1 MKKISYFLFILS
13 IPFCFSQT
21 KELEFDKMVESE
33 SKSAASTMNV
43 QVNPNTQNYDV
54 TYHELRFTVN
64 PNNTTASIS
73 GIVKTTFTALANMNT
88 ITFDMATQLV
98 VSSVTMNSVNL
109 TYSQSNYELNI
120 NFPSTISSG
129 TSASVIIT
137 YAGIPPTAEGAFT
150 RSTHNGTP
158 VIYTLSEPFGARDWW
173 PCKQDLNDKINSFDM
188 YITAPATFNSV
199 SNGLEQ
205 SRIVTGA
212 NATTHFKHL
221 YPIPAYLIVLNVT
234 NYEVYNQQG
243 GLGTV
248 ASPYFPIINY
258 LYPETN
264 TATTQTQLGVTPTII
279 NFFESILEP
288 YPFRNEKYGHA
299 QFGWGGGMEHTTVSS
314 MFNFS
319 RDLIAH
325 EMAHQW
331 FGDKITC
338 GTWKDIWLNE
348 GLTEYMSGMVYEY
361 LDGATTFV
369 NWKSNKITNITSSL
383 SGATYLTDAEALN
396 VSRIFSSRLT
406 YNKGSMITH
415 MLRWKLGDV
424 KFFQALKSYLADP
437 ALAYGYAVTANLKS
451 HLEAADNGNSLTE
464 FFNDWLYNQGYPT
477 YTITAQNWGTGQVKI
492 IVNQTQSHSSVS
504 FFEMPLEIRLTG
516 SGAQVLDVVVNN
528 TTNAQ
533 EFIVSV
539 PFVVTGVAFD
549 PNKHIISKNNTATL
563 GTETFDMN
571 SAISVYPVPS
581 ENELTIQFPSNVTLY
596 KVEIY
601 NNLGQLLKTDFK
613 NILDISGLS
622 SGVHF
627 LKIETSEGIFH
638 KNFIK
643 K

>member
-1 MKKISYFLFILS
+1 MKKTTQIFFILLTS
-13 IPFCFSQT
+13 FCFSQSNDS
-21 KELEFDKMVESE
+21 EFNRMVESE
-33 SKSAASTMNV
+33 MKSASSTLNV

-73 GIVKTTFTALANMNT
+73 GVVKTTFTALANMNA

-98 VSSVTMNSVNL
+98 VSSVTMNSTNL
-109 TYSQSNYELNI
+109 TFSQSNYELNI
-120 NFPSTISSG
+120 NFPTTITSG

-137 YAGIPPTAEGAFT
+137 YSGIPPTAEGAFT
-150 RSTHNGTP
+150 RSTHSGTP
-158 VIYTLSEPFGARDWW
+158 VIYTLSEPYGARDWW

-188 YITAPATFNSV
+188 YITAPVAYNSV

-205 SRIVTGA
+205 SRVVVGP
-212 NATTHFKHL
+212 NATTHFRHL

-234 NYEVYNQQG
+234 NYQVYNQQG
-243 GLGTV
+243 GLGTL

-264 TATTQTQLGVTPTII
+264 TAATQTQLAVTPTII
-279 NFFESILEP
+279 NLYESLLEP

-299 QFGWGGGMEHTTVSS
+299 QFGWGGGMEHSTVSS
-314 MFNFS
+314 MNSFG

-348 GLTEYMSGMVYEY
+348 GITEYMSGLVREN
-361 LDGATTFV
+361 LDGAAAFV
-369 NWKSNKITNITSSL
+369 SWKDAKINSITSFPT
-383 SGATYLTDAEALN
+383 GATFLTDAEALN
-396 VSRIFSSRLT
+396 SNRIFSSRLT

-415 MLRWKLGDV
+415 MLRWKLGDAM
-424 KFFQALKSYLADP
+424 FFQALKNYLSDP
-437 ALAYGYAVTANLKS
+437 ALAYGYAVTANFKS
-451 HLEAADNGNSLTE
+451 HLEAVYGSSLTE
-464 FFNDWLYNQGYPT
+464 FLNDWLYNQGYPT
-477 YTITAQNWGTGQVKI
+477 YDIVAQNWGAGQAKI
-492 IVNQTQSHSSVS
+492 TVNQTQSDASVS
-504 FFEMPLEIRLTG
+504 FFEMPVPIRLTG
-516 SGAQVLDVVVNN
+516 SSGQTYDVVVNN

-533 EFIVSV
+533 QFIVSV
-539 PFVVTGVAFD
+539 PFVVTGVIFD
-549 PNKHIISKNNTATL
+549 PNKHIISRDNTVTLGNESFDKNNAV
-563 GTETFDMN
+563 
-571 SAISVYPVPS
+571 SVYPVPA
-581 ENELTIQFPSNVTLY
+581 ENELNIQFPTDFTLL

-601 NNLGQLLKTDFK
+601 NSLGQLLATDYK
-613 NILDISGLS
+613 NTINTSQLA

-627 LKIETSEGIFH
+627 LKIHTSEGVFH

>member
-1 MKKISYFLFILS
+1 MKKITQFFFVLS
-13 IPFCFSQT
+13 SFFCFSQSA
-21 KELEFDKMVESE
+21 ESEFDKMVLSE

-43 QVNPNTQNYDV
+43 QVNPNTQNYDI

-64 PNNTTASIS
+64 PNNSPAAIS
-73 GIVKTTFTALANMNT
+73 GVVKTTFTALANMNT

-98 VSSVTMNSVNL
+98 VSSVTMNSINL
-109 TYSQSNYELNI
+109 TFSQSNYELNI
-120 NFPSTISSG
+120 NFPSTITSG
-129 TSASVIIT
+129 TSTSVIIT

-150 RSTHNGTP
+150 RGTHAGTP
-158 VIYTLSEPFGARDWW
+158 IIYTLSEPFGARDWW

-188 YITAPATFNSV
+188 YITAPSTFSSV

-221 YPIPAYLIVLNVT
+221 YPIPAYLIVLNIT
-234 NYEVYNQQG
+234 NYQVYNQQA
-243 GLGTV
+243 GLGTL

-258 LYPETN
+258 LYPESN
-264 TATTQTQLGVTPTII
+264 TTTIQNQLGVTPGIM
-279 NFFESILEP
+279 NLFESLLEP

-314 MFNFS
+314 MGSFG
-319 RDLIAH
+319 RDLISHELAH
-325 EMAHQW
+325 HW
-331 FGDKITC
+331 FGNKITC

-348 GLTEYMSGMVYEY
+348 GLTEYMSGLVHEQ
-361 LDGATTFV
+361 DGPSNFV
-369 NWKSNKITNITSSL
+369 TWKNNKITSITSQPG
-383 SGATYLTDAEALN
+383 GATYLSDAGALSVN
-396 VSRIFSSRLT
+396 TIFSSRLT
-406 YNKGSMITH
+406 YNKGAMITH

-437 ALAYGYAVTANLKS
+437 ALAYGYAITANLKS

-464 FFNDWLYNQGYPT
+464 FFNDWLINQGYPT
-477 YTITAQNWGTGQVKI
+477 YTITAQNWGAGQAKI
-492 IVNQTQSHSSVS
+492 IVNQTQSHASVS

-516 SGAQVLDVVVNN
+516 SGSQVLDVIVNN
-528 TTNAQ
+528 TNNAQ

-539 PFVVTGVAFD
+539 PFVVTGVVFD

-563 GTETFDMN
+563 GTENFDMN

-581 ENELTIQFPSNVTLY
+581 ENELTIQFPNNVSLN

-613 NILDISGLS
+613 NVIDISGLAN
-622 SGVHF
+622 GVHF
-627 LKIETSEGIFH
+627 LKIDTSEGLFH

>member
-1 MKKISYFLFILS
+1 MKKIAQFFFVLS
-13 IPFCFSQT
+13 SFFCFSQSA
-21 KELEFDKMVESE
+21 ESEFDKMVLSE

-43 QVNPNTQNYDV
+43 QVNPNTQNYDI

-64 PNNTTASIS
+64 PNNSPAAIS
-73 GIVKTTFTALANMNT
+73 GVVKTTFTALANMNT

-98 VSSVTMNSVNL
+98 VSSVTMNSINL
-109 TYSQSNYELNI
+109 TFSQSNYELNI
-120 NFPSTISSG
+120 NFPSTITTG
-129 TSASVIIT
+129 TSSSVIIT
-137 YAGIPPTAEGAFT
+137 YAGNPPTAEGAFT
-150 RSTHNGTP
+150 RGTHAGTP
-158 VIYTLSEPFGARDWW
+158 IIYTLSEPFGARDWW

-188 YITAPATFNSV
+188 YITAPSAFYSV

-221 YPIPAYLIVLNVT
+221 YPIPAYLIVLNIT
-234 NYEVYNQQG
+234 NYVVYNQQA
-243 GLGTV
+243 GLGTL

-258 LYPETN
+258 LYPESN
-264 TATTQTQLGVTPTII
+264 TTTIQNQLGVTPGIM
-279 NFFESILEP
+279 NLFESLLEP

-314 MFNFS
+314 MGSFG
-319 RDLIAH
+319 RDLISHELAH
-325 EMAHQW
+325 HW
-331 FGDKITC
+331 FGNKITC

-348 GLTEYMSGMVYEY
+348 GLTEYMSGLVHEQ
-361 LDGATTFV
+361 DGPSNFV
-369 NWKSNKITNITSSL
+369 TWKNNKITSITSQPG
-383 SGATYLTDAEALN
+383 GATYLSDAGALSVN
-396 VSRIFSSRLT
+396 TIFSSRLT
-406 YNKGSMITH
+406 YNKGSMIAH

-437 ALAYGYAVTANLKS
+437 ALAYGYAITANLKS

-464 FFNDWLYNQGYPT
+464 FFNDWLINQGYPT
-477 YTITAQNWGTGQVKI
+477 YTITAQNWGSGQAKI
-492 IVNQTQSHSSVS
+492 IVNQTQSHASVS

-516 SGAQVLDVVVNN
+516 SGSQVLDVIVNN
-528 TTNAQ
+528 TNNAQ

-539 PFVVTGVAFD
+539 PFVVTGVVFD

-563 GTETFDMN
+563 GTENFDMN

-581 ENELTIQFPSNVTLY
+581 ENELTIQFPNNVTLN

-601 NNLGQLLKTDFK
+601 NNLGQILKTDFK
-613 NILDISGLS
+613 NVLDISGLS
-622 SGVHF
+622 RGVHF
-627 LKIETSEGIFH
+627 LKIDTSEGLFH

>member
-1 MKKISYFLFILS
+1 MKKITQFFFVLS
-13 IPFCFSQT
+13 SFFCFSQSA
-21 KELEFDKMVESE
+21 ESEFDKMVLSE

-43 QVNPNTQNYDV
+43 QVNPNTQNYDI

-64 PNNTTASIS
+64 PNNSPAAIS
-73 GIVKTTFTALANMNT
+73 GVVKTTFTALANMST

-98 VSSVTMNSVNL
+98 VSSVTMNSINL
-109 TYSQSNYELNI
+109 TFSQSNYELNI
-120 NFPSTISSG
+120 NFPSTITTG
-129 TSASVIIT
+129 TSSSVIIT

-150 RSTHNGTP
+150 RGTHAGTP

-188 YITAPATFNSV
+188 YITAPSTFNSV

-221 YPIPAYLIVLNVT
+221 YPIPAYLIVLNIT
-234 NYEVYNQQG
+234 NYVVYNQQA
-243 GLGTV
+243 GLGTL

-258 LYPETN
+258 LYPESN
-264 TATTQTQLGVTPTII
+264 TITIQNQLGVTPGIM
-279 NFFESILEP
+279 NLFESLLEP

-314 MFNFS
+314 MGSFG
-319 RDLIAH
+319 RDLISHELAH
-325 EMAHQW
+325 HW
-331 FGDKITC
+331 FGNKITC

-348 GLTEYMSGMVYEY
+348 GLTEYMSGLVHEQ
-361 LDGATTFV
+361 DGPSNFV
-369 NWKSNKITNITSSL
+369 TWKNNKITSITSQPG
-383 SGATYLTDAEALN
+383 GATYLSDAGALSVN
-396 VSRIFSSRLT
+396 TIFSSRLT
-406 YNKGSMITH
+406 YNKGAMITH

-437 ALAYGYAVTANLKS
+437 ALVYGYAITANLKS

-464 FFNDWLYNQGYPT
+464 FFNDWLINQGYPT
-477 YTITAQNWGTGQVKI
+477 YTITAQNWGAGQAKI
-492 IVNQTQSHSSVS
+492 IVNQTQSHASVS
-504 FFEMPLEIRLTG
+504 FFEMPLQIRLTG
-516 SGAQVLDVVVNN
+516 SGSQVLDVIVNN
-528 TTNAQ
+528 TNNAQ

-539 PFVVTGVAFD
+539 PFVVTGVVFD

-563 GTETFDMN
+563 GTENFDMN

-581 ENELTIQFPSNVTLY
+581 ENELTIQFPNNVSLN

-613 NILDISGLS
+613 NVLDISGLS

-627 LKIETSEGIFH
+627 LKIDTSEGLFH

>member
-1 MKKISYFLFILS
+1 
-13 IPFCFSQT
+13 
-21 KELEFDKMVESE
+21 V
-33 SKSAASTMNV
+33 
-43 QVNPNTQNYDV
+43 
-54 TYHELRFTVN
+54 
-64 PNNTTASIS
+64 
-73 GIVKTTFTALANMNT
+73 VKTTFTALANMNT

-98 VSSVTMNSVNL
+98 VSSVTMNSINL
-109 TYSQSNYELNI
+109 TFSQSNYELNI
-120 NFPSTISSG
+120 NFPSTITTG
-129 TSASVIIT
+129 TSTSVIIT

-150 RSTHNGTP
+150 RGTHAGTP
-158 VIYTLSEPFGARDWW
+158 IIYTLSEPFGARDWW

-188 YITAPATFNSV
+188 YITAPSTFNSV

-221 YPIPAYLIVLNVT
+221 YPIPAYLIVLNIT
-234 NYEVYNQQG
+234 NYQVYNQQA
-243 GLGTV
+243 GLGTL

-258 LYPETN
+258 LYPESN
-264 TATTQTQLGVTPTII
+264 TTTIQNQLGVTPGIM
-279 NFFESILEP
+279 NLFESLLEP

-314 MFNFS
+314 MGSFG
-319 RDLIAH
+319 RDLISHELAH
-325 EMAHQW
+325 HW
-331 FGDKITC
+331 FGNKITC

-348 GLTEYMSGMVYEY
+348 GLTEYMSGLVHEQ
-361 LDGATTFV
+361 DGPSNFV
-369 NWKSNKITNITSSL
+369 TWKNNKITSITSQPG
-383 SGATYLTDAEALN
+383 GATYLSDAGALSVN
-396 VSRIFSSRLT
+396 TIFSSRLT
-406 YNKGSMITH
+406 YNKGAMITH

-464 FFNDWLYNQGYPT
+464 FFNDWLINQGYPT
-477 YTITAQNWGTGQVKI
+477 YTITAQNWGAGQVKI
-492 IVNQTQSHSSVS
+492 IVNQTQSHASVS
-504 FFEMPLEIRLTG
+504 FFEMPLQIRLTG
-516 SGAQVLDVVVNN
+516 SGSLVLDVIVNN
-528 TTNAQ
+528 TNNAQ

-539 PFVVTGVAFD
+539 PFVVTGVVFD

-563 GTETFDMN
+563 GSENFDMN

-581 ENELTIQFPSNVTLY
+581 ENELTIQFPNNVSLN

-613 NILDISGLS
+613 NVIDISGLAN
-622 SGVHF
+622 GIHF
-627 LKIETSEGIFH
+627 LKIDTSEGLFH

>member
-1 MKKISYFLFILS
+1 MKKIAQFFFVLS
-13 IPFCFSQT
+13 SFFCFSQSA
-21 KELEFDKMVESE
+21 ESEFDKMVLSE

-43 QVNPNTQNYDV
+43 QVNPNTQNYDI

-64 PNNTTASIS
+64 PNNSPAAIS
-73 GIVKTTFTALANMNT
+73 GVVKTTFTALANMNT

-98 VSSVTMNSVNL
+98 VSSVTMNSINL
-109 TYSQSNYELNI
+109 TFSQSNYELNI
-120 NFPSTISSG
+120 NFPSTITTG
-129 TSASVIIT
+129 TSSSVIIT

-150 RSTHNGTP
+150 RGTHAGTP

-188 YITAPATFNSV
+188 YITAPSTFNSV

-221 YPIPAYLIVLNVT
+221 YPIPAYLIVLNIT
-234 NYEVYNQQG
+234 NYVVYNQQA
-243 GLGTV
+243 GLGTL

-258 LYPETN
+258 LYPESN
-264 TATTQTQLGVTPTII
+264 TTTIQNQLGVTPGIM
-279 NFFESILEP
+279 NLFESLLEP

-314 MFNFS
+314 MGSFG
-319 RDLIAH
+319 RDLISHELAH
-325 EMAHQW
+325 HW
-331 FGDKITC
+331 FGNKITC

-348 GLTEYMSGMVYEY
+348 GLTEYMSGLVHEQ
-361 LDGATTFV
+361 DGTSNFV
-369 NWKSNKITNITSSL
+369 TWKNNKITSITSQPG
-383 SGATYLTDAEALN
+383 GATYLSDAGALSVN
-396 VSRIFSSRLT
+396 TIFSSRLT
-406 YNKGSMITH
+406 YNKGAMITH

-464 FFNDWLYNQGYPT
+464 FFNDWLINQGYPT
-477 YTITAQNWGTGQVKI
+477 YTITAQNWGAGQAKI
-492 IVNQTQSHSSVS
+492 IVNQTQSHASVS
-504 FFEMPLEIRLTG
+504 FFEMPLQIRLTG
-516 SGAQVLDVVVNN
+516 SGSQVLDVLVNN
-528 TTNAQ
+528 TNNAQ

-539 PFVVTGVAFD
+539 PFVVTGVVFD

-563 GTETFDMN
+563 GNENFDMN

-581 ENELTIQFPSNVTLY
+581 ENELTIQFPNNVSLY

-613 NILDISGLS
+613 NVIDISGLS

-627 LKIETSEGIFH
+627 LKIDTSEGLFH

>member
-1 MKKISYFLFILS
+1 MKKFIHFFFILS
-13 IPFCFSQT
+13 VTFSFSQT
-21 KELEFDKMVESE
+21 TELEFEKMVESE

-73 GIVKTTFTALANMNT
+73 GIVKTTFTALANINT

-120 NFPSTISSG
+120 NFPSTIFSG

-369 NWKSNKITNITSSL
+369 NWKSNKITSITSQPG
-383 SGATYLTDAEALN
+383 GATYLTDAGALN
-396 VSRIFSSRLT
+396 VNTIFSSRLT

-492 IVNQTQSHSSVS
+492 IVNQTQSHSSVT

>member
-1 MKKISYFLFILS
+1 MKKITQFFFVLS
-13 IPFCFSQT
+13 SFFCFSQYA
-21 KELEFDKMVESE
+21 ESEFDKMVLSE

-43 QVNPNTQNYDV
+43 QVNPNTQNYDI

-64 PNNTTASIS
+64 PNNSPAAIS
-73 GIVKTTFTALANMNT
+73 GVVKTTFTALANMNS
-88 ITFDMATQLV
+88 ITFDLATQLV
-98 VSSVTMNSVNL
+98 VSSVTMNSINL
-109 TYSQSNYELNI
+109 TFSQSNYELNI
-120 NFPSTISSG
+120 NFPITITSG
-129 TSASVIIT
+129 TSTSVIIT

-150 RSTHNGTP
+150 RGTHAGTP
-158 VIYTLSEPFGARDWW
+158 IIYTLSEPFGARDWW

-188 YITAPATFNSV
+188 YITAPSTFSSV

-221 YPIPAYLIVLNVT
+221 YPIPAYLIVLNIT
-234 NYEVYNQQG
+234 NYVGYNQQA
-243 GLGTV
+243 GLGTL

-258 LYPETN
+258 LYPESN
-264 TATTQTQLGVTPTII
+264 TTTIQNQLGVTPGIM
-279 NFFESILEP
+279 NLFESLLEP

-314 MFNFS
+314 MGSFG
-319 RDLIAH
+319 RDLISHELAH
-325 EMAHQW
+325 HW
-331 FGDKITC
+331 FGNKITC

-348 GLTEYMSGMVYEY
+348 GLTEYMSGLVHEQ
-361 LDGATTFV
+361 DGPSNFV
-369 NWKSNKITNITSSL
+369 TWKNNKITSITSQPG
-383 SGATYLTDAEALN
+383 GATYLSDAGALSVN
-396 VSRIFSSRLT
+396 TIFSSRLT
-406 YNKGSMITH
+406 YNKGAMITH

-464 FFNDWLYNQGYPT
+464 FFNDWLINQGYPT
-477 YTITAQNWGTGQVKI
+477 YTITAQNWGAGQAKI
-492 IVNQTQSHSSVS
+492 IVNQTQSHASVS

-516 SGAQVLDVVVNN
+516 SGSQVLDVIVNN
-528 TTNAQ
+528 TNNAQ

-539 PFVVTGVAFD
+539 PFVVTGVVFD

-563 GTETFDMN
+563 GTENFDMN

-581 ENELTIQFPSNVTLY
+581 ENELTIQFPNNVSLN

-613 NILDISGLS
+613 NVIDISGLAN
-622 SGVHF
+622 GVHF
-627 LKIETSEGIFH
+627 LKIDTSEGLFH